1 MKISFPRFNNR
12 YATVTMICMSV
23 QVGKIKTIPIRLH
36 FTLIIVFFLL
46 TWTLASRLM
55 PELYPGLSISSYWL
69 MGAVGAII
77 LFASVLLHELAHSLV
92 ALWYGLRVRQITLF
106 IFGGVSEIDEEE
118 SSKDFRKEF
127 NIAIVGPVTSFVISA
142 LLAVVWLGLLSLVNE
157 GNGGDSYLS
166 LPNTDN
172 SSDETLNIIVGI
184 LYYGAFINL
193 LLGVFNLIPAFPL
206 DGGRVLRAA
215 LLKWRKDYD
224 QATKIASKI
233 GIAISYGIMGLG
245 FIILLGGSFISGIW
259 LLFIGWFLNSGAQS
273 YLAQHEL
280 TNLLSNV
287 RLGNIMNTTV
297 IAVTPD
303 TPIDKMIH
311 EYFNIY
317 SKDSFPVVDSGNHLI
332 GMITFKDAW
341 NVPVSKRNTVR
352 AKDIMINKSNI
363 IIMNHDN
370 TADVALMQMARKHMS
385 KVFICDKD
393 GRLIALV
400 SKTDI
405 MNAASERKEFTEA
418 IRKLGRDK
426 RGMESN

>member
-1 MKISFPRFNNR
+1 
-12 YATVTMICMSV
+12 MSV
-23 QVGKIKTIPIRLH
+23 QVGKIKAIPIRLH

-92 ALWYGLRVRQITLF
+92 ALRYGLRVRQIILF

-142 LLAVVWLGLLSLVNE
+142 LLAIVWLGLLSLAND
-157 GNGGDSYLS
+157 GGGGDSNLS
-166 LPNTDN
+166 LPRLNADN

-206 DGGRVLRAA
+206 DGGRILRSA
-215 LLKWRKDYD
+215 LLRWRKDYD

-245 FIILLGGSFISGIW
+245 FIILIGGSFISGIW

-280 TNLLSNV
+280 TTLLSNV
-287 RLGNIMNTTV
+287 RLGNIMNTRV

-303 TPIDKMIH
+303 TTIDKLIH

-317 SKDSFPVVDSGNHLI
+317 SKDSFPVVDSGNHVI

-341 NVPVSKRNTVR
+341 NVPVSKRDTIK

-363 IIMNHDN
+363 IIMNQDR
-370 TADVALMQMARKHMS
+370 TADEALMQMTRKRIS
-385 KVFICDKD
+385 KVFICDQD

-405 MNAASERKEFTEA
+405 MNAASERKEFTET
-418 IRKLGRDK
+418 IRRLGRDK
-426 RGMESN
+426 MGIESN